1 MSVVPA
7 RGVLGALDP
16 GDPLFAGEGVGL
28 CSGEEGELGEVG
40 LVKVFNF
47 IGHCKYSKKVN
58 LLTISLKLF
67 E

>member
-1 MSVVPA
+1 
-7 RGVLGALDP
+7 
-16 GDPLFAGEGVGL
+16 
-28 CSGEEGELGEVG
+28 